1 MRRSGPRP
9 GLLGGNGA
17 AAAAALALLVLGC
30 VFVALAGPRASLDI
44 RTRALRSDIAA
55 APQVDKTVVV
65 NGDWNSFSASLPTGA
80 QAAPLSDVKTE
91 LGDDLAAAGVPLGPT
106 AGEWTGLTTKL
117 ALYPGAADSAQT
129 AVPPVIEVI
138 YRDVLGRYSRLI
150 AGSYPGDRLS
160 HGRIPIAVT
169 EQTAS
174 RFSLALG
181 TRLAITTPNSGALNL
196 VVTGVIGVR
205 DPQATFWTADS
216 LAAAPQLE
224 PAQQPYWVGAVFA
237 GPGGTSALQNAF
249 GSTGMQV
256 QWQFP
261 LSLGQLTDAQVPA
274 MADLLNRITVQ
285 APALTGSLRP
295 AALTLTVATSAQQE
309 LAAFL
314 AAQGAVQTLLSLLFT
329 GMAVIGAVVLLLAA
343 RMVTARRAVEYSL
356 LRARGASLR
365 QLAALTLRDTAVA
378 VVPAALLGGVVAVAL
393 TPGGSPSL
401 AVWLTGAIV
410 LIALAGPALI
420 VVAQYRPLRAQG
432 LPAAERAGRSPL
444 RRWVAEIAVVA
455 AAVGGLIVLRAQ
467 GLPAAGGF
475 NAYTS
480 AAPVLVA
487 IPAAICIMRLYP
499 LALAGALRLSA
510 RRAGVTGFLAAARA
524 SRGASALPLFALV
537 LALSLAAFAG
547 MVRDTV
553 NRGEVAAAWRAT
565 GADAVI
571 QAGSAR
577 TPMTPAVIRALSGV
591 PGVRHA
597 VAVRVLA
604 STTPGLQPVTVIA
617 ADPAGYA
624 ALVAST
630 PWPAFSAARLAEP
643 AGAASQAA
651 PVLASPASAAL
662 LGLGGLSGTRLHTG
676 QGSIRVRVAGVLSG
690 TPALPAGGRFV
701 VLPSWAL
708 PAAMKAQQPPNLLL
722 ITGPRLDGK
731 RLTALA
737 TRLMPGAITRL
748 RSAELNEL
756 SGSPLPRA
764 AYLSF
769 GAGLAATAGFSVAIL
784 LLELALGAGERER
797 TLARLATMGLGAG
810 QARRLTML
818 ETLPGVLAAA
828 AAGTGCALALAPL
841 TGPILNLAVFTG
853 SGARVP
859 VRPDFAALGLP
870 VASLIVLAVGTVLV
884 QIRMARRR
892 GVTSALRLGQ

>member
-1 MRRSGPRP
+1 MRRRGPRP
-9 GLLGGNGA
+9 GLLGGNG

-80 QAAPLSDVKTE
+80 QAAPLSDVKAE
-91 LGDDLAAAGVPLGPT
+91 LGDDLGADSVPLSPR
-106 AGEWTGLTTKL
+106 ADEWTGLTTKL
-117 ALYPGAADSAQT
+117 APYPGAAASAQT
-129 AVPPVIEVI
+129 AVAPVIEII

-181 TRLAITTPNSGALNL
+181 SRLAITTPNSGALNL
-196 VVTGVIGVR
+196 VVTGVISVR

-216 LAAAPQLE
+216 LAAAPQLN
-224 PAQQPYWVGAVFA
+224 PSLRPYWVGAVFA
-237 GPGGTSALQNAF
+237 GPGSTEALQSTF

-261 LSLGQLTDAQVPA
+261 LSLGQLTDAQAPA

-285 APALTGSLRP
+285 APALTGSLGP

-314 AAQGAVQTLLSLLFT
+314 AAQGAVQTVLSLLFT
-329 GMAVIGAVVLLLAA
+329 GLAVIGAVVLLLAA
-343 RMVTARRAVEYSL
+343 RMVTARRAVEYAL

-378 VVPAALLGGVVAVAL
+378 VVPAALLGGVGAVVL
-393 TPGGSPSL
+393 TPGGSPPL
-401 AVWLTGAIV
+401 AGWLTGATV

-420 VVAQYRPLRAQG
+420 VVTQYRPLRPAV
-432 LPAAERAGRSPL
+432 PAAERAGRSPL

-455 AAVGGLIVLRAQ
+455 AAIGGLIVLRAQ

-524 SRGASALPLFALV
+524 SRGAAALPLFALV

-553 NRGEVAAAWRAT
+553 NRGEDAAAWRTT

-577 TPMTPAVIRALSGV
+577 NPMTPAVIRALSGV

-617 ADPAGYA
+617 ADPASYA

-630 PWPAFSAARLAEP
+630 PWPAFPAARLAER
-643 AGAASQAA
+643 AGAASRGA

-662 LGLGGLSGTRLHTG
+662 LGLGGLSGTQLHTG
-676 QGSIRVRVAGVLSG
+676 QGSIRVRVAGLLSG

-708 PAAMKAQQPPNLLL
+708 PATVKAQQPPSQLL

-737 TRLMPGAITRL
+737 GRLMPGAVTRL

-828 AAGTGCALALAPL
+828 AAGMGCALALAPL
-841 TGPILNLAVFTG
+841 TGPILNLTVFTG

-870 VASLIVLAVGTVLV
+870 VAGLILLAVGTLLI

-892 GVTSALRLGQ
+892 GVTSALRLGH